1 MFIDRFYFLSKENEL
16 DAILAG
22 VTYSGG
28 KKYKEGALPFRVLP
42 QRGIE
47 ILYLTGVT
55 VITGSSDSPKA
66 MMMKVMAAKLGIKN
80 VEPICRWRWVNDYL
94 EMCFMK
100 YTDFNNRKFKTVYV
114 EGGRFAPNDPH
125 IPRKGLVSCY
135 EELFCEEALYILEE
149 PDWGMSLRE
158 QAELACLI
166 HDCAKHSG
174 MQFIISSNS
183 PALMSIKGST
193 VYDLDEIP
201 PVPRRWADARELK
214 RTLTESIK
222 GKS

>member
-1 MFIDRFYFLSKENEL
+1 MFIDRFHFLSKYNEQ
-16 DAILAG
+16 DAILSG
-22 VTYSGG
+22 VTYTSV
-28 KKYKEGALPFRVLP
+28 YRTKEGALPFRVLP

-47 ILYLTGVT
+47 TLYLTGVT

-66 MMMKVMAAKLGIKN
+66 MMMRIMAAKLGVKN
-80 VEPICRWRWVNDYL
+80 VEPICSWRWTEDYL

-100 YTDFNNRKFKTVYV
+100 YTDFNKRKFKTVYI
-114 EGGRFAPNDPH
+114 EGGAFSPNDPYL
-125 IPRKGLVSCY
+125 PRKSLVSRY
-135 EELFCEEALYILEE
+135 EELFSEEALYILED

-174 MQFIISSNS
+174 MQFIISSSS

-193 VYDLDEIP
+193 VYDLDELP
-201 PVPRRWADARELK
+201 PVPRRWADAKELK
-214 RTLTESIK
+214 RTVAESIK

>member
-66 MMMKVMAAKLGIKN
+66 MMMKVMAAKLGVGKEKN
-80 VEPICRWRWVNDYL
+80 ADEYAGVGTPLGLILWAI
-94 EMCFMK
+94 
-100 YTDFNNRKFKTVYV
+100 
-114 EGGRFAPNDPH
+114 FAA
-125 IPRKGLVSCY
+125 VCY
-135 EELFCEEALYILEE
+135 FIMPAY
-149 PDWGMSLRE
+149 
-158 QAELACLI
+158 
-166 HDCAKHSG
+166 AK
-174 MQFIISSNS
+174 
-183 PALMSIKGST
+183 A
-193 VYDLDEIP
+193 
-201 PVPRRWADARELK
+201 RRVHP
-214 RTLTESIK
+214 
-222 GKS
+222 